1 MSWLVAACF
10 PGLLMLSTY
19 GLQRLESAMNG
30 VGPAAAETVARRH
43 RVVHANNEQAVPGRA
58 PGLAGSATGT
68 APGTAPGHR
77 LLADEPGLPTRLCS
91 LPNANR
97 QFQPTGF
104 INPV

>member
-1 MSWLVAACF
+1 MSWLVATCF

-30 VGPAAAETVARRH
+30 AGPADAETVARLQ
-43 RVVHANNEQAVPGRA
+43 RVVHSNGVQAVPGPA
-58 PGLAGSATGT
+58 PSLADSAT
-68 APGTAPGHR
+68 GTAPGHR

-91 LPNANR
+91 LPKANR